1 MIQADLLTQVIAE
14 AGEIHQANPK
24 HSLLANNEIK
34 KKKMMECQKC
44 LHSLSNF
51 TRVEKPFP

>member
-1 MIQADLLTQVIAE
+1 MAE